1 MTFFTLLLFLVSSVQ
16 ADDLGCLCEACY
28 VEGDD
33 GVICTFPGA
42 TVINATSCDTGC
54 TNDACGV
61 AFQTSIPSSASLY
74 AMGCEAV
81 DTDTWD
87 GEWDL
92 DPCDNGCL
100 LTPGLLGD
108 CLPCCDETTC
118 DCVHGNIEMTQ
129 SDDGTINMT
138 IGTTHFASASYTF
151 VRTGN
156 AGYTATGNVSGSVY
170 DVKKDGD
177 HITFTQQ
184 IPVSFGYQCSF
195 SATRNPST
203 TDWLKLGLLIGGV
216 SVGAL
221 LLVLVFC
228 FNPFKKCRK
237 NKETNIQTEGQ
248 PYKPLASAPS
258 ETHAGVNFTGGNYN
272 DL

>member
-1 MTFFTLLLFLVSSVQ
+1 LLFLASSVQ
-16 ADDLGCLCEACY
+16 ADVGCLCEACY

-42 TVINATSCDTGC
+42 TAINATC
-54 TNDACGV
+54 DACSV
-61 AFQTSIPSSASLY
+61 DACNAAFESSIPSSASLY
-74 AMGCEAV
+74 VMDCEPV

-92 DPCDNGCL
+92 DPCDSGCL

-118 DCVHGNIEMTQ
+118 DCVHGNIQITQ
-129 SDDGTINMT
+129 YDDGTINMT
-138 IGTTHFASASYTF
+138 IGTTHFPSTSYVF
-151 VRTGN
+151 SRTGD
-156 AGYTATGNVSGSVY
+156 AGYTSTGNVSGSVY

-177 HITFTQQ
+177 HIIFTQQ
-184 IPVSFGYQCSF
+184 VPVSFGYQCVF
-195 SATRNPST
+195 TATRNPST

-216 SVGAL
+216 SAGAII
-221 LLVLVFC
+221 LVLLCC
-228 FNPFKKCRK
+228 FNPLKKCRK
-237 NKETNIQTEGQ
+237 NKETSTEGQVEGQ
-248 PYKPLASAPS
+248 PYKPLPNAPS
-258 ETHAGVNFTGGNYN
+258 ETHAGINFTGGTYN